1 MPHAGGAFTSPDS
14 RFCLSQ
20 IIGKL
25 NKSTYTTAS
34 SSGLEKRTCHHDEV
48 QAGGILTAGGLL
60 LLIFVIWA
68 PMFPG
73 SGMDMVFVETHQPPP
88 GSSKGDVFCLV
99 ILAGRFVQ

>member
-1 MPHAGGAFTSPDS
+1 MPHAGGASTSLDS

-25 NKSTYTTAS
+25 YTTAS

-73 SGMDMVFVETHQPPP
+73 SGMDLF
-88 GSSKGDVFCLV
+88 FC
-99 ILAGRFVQ
+99 